1 MGVASR
7 VIQIQKW
14 NMRYEARDP
23 VFVVMRHYKLHE
35 SAPDFFT
42 VNRPA
47 GSVFGGQSEH
57 TVFGWE

>member
-1 MGVASR
+1 
-7 VIQIQKW
+7 
-14 NMRYEARDP
+14 MRYEARDYERRLTGP
-23 VFVVMRHYKLHE
+23 VFVVMPHHKLHE